1 MQLINAF
8 INRPAALRNRERG
21 RRVFILANGPSI
33 NDEDLSPLSNELV
46 IGMNAS
52 TMLEQ
57 TFGFSSQYYVLSDTR
72 FINTPRKRHWAT
84 EKIGSDT
91 QRVVRADL
99 RSLDDPGLESRTTYV
114 SALSRDGFSHN
125 LSNGFYYGCTTT
137 MLALQLAWHLGVR
150 EVYLLGCDLRYPE
163 ENPRFYEETT
173 PQLEDAFTSVQ
184 LSNIVNAAMEIEK
197 NGGKVINCSAHSFLR
212 PYIAFERYE
221 RIVSESKRRN

>member
-1 MQLINAF
+1 MQLINTF

-21 RRVFILANGPSI
+21 RHAFILGNGPSI
-33 NDEDLSPLSNELV
+33 NEEDLSPLNNELV

-52 TMLEQ
+52 TMLERI
-57 TFGFSSQYYVLSDTR
+57 FGFSSQYYVLSDAR
-72 FINTPRKRHWAT
+72 FINSPRKRHWAT

-99 RSLDDPGLESRTTYV
+99 RSLDDTGLVGRTTYV
-114 SALSRDGFSHN
+114 SALSRDGFSRN
-125 LSNGFYYGCTTT
+125 LSGGFYYGCTTT

-150 EVYLLGCDLRYPE
+150 DVYLLGCDLRYPE

-173 PQLEDAFTSVQ
+173 PQLEDPFTSVQ

-197 NGGKVINCSAHSFLR
+197 DGGKLINCSARSFLR
-212 PYIAFERYE
+212 PYLAFESYE
-221 RIVSESKRRN
+221 HIISESKRGN